1 MMVYLT
7 KEERKKFV
15 EVSKRQQQE
24 IWNKSK
30 KTRYKRTW
38 YYTPTPTKR
47 LSEWWKINR
56 RWVEFLVS
64 LVIGIILYYLAV
76 VE

>member
-7 KEERKKFV
+7 KEERKKFA
-15 EVSKRQQQE
+15 EVSRRQQQE

-30 KTRYKRTW
+30 KTRYKRTG
-38 YYTPTPTKR
+38 YYVPNPTKR
-47 LSEWWKINR
+47 LGEWWKVNR
-56 RWVEFLVS
+56 RWIEFLVS
-64 LVIGIILYYLAV
+64 LVIGVILYYLAV